1 MSILLG
7 HKNKKEILKHRK
19 LLAPFV
25 HGNMPALQGPAENT
39 MRIQEKIITWL
50 PYQSQLQQWPQCYD
64 KWHKFISSTEL
75 IQFIWHRYNMYKL
88 CQFVLYIIIA
98 QLSQYPILRF

>member
-39 MRIQEKIITWL
+39 MRIQEQIITWL
-50 PYQSQLQQWPQCYD
+50 PYQSQVTTVTP
-64 KWHKFISSTEL
+64 
-75 IQFIWHRYNMYKL
+75 
-88 CQFVLYIIIA
+88 VLWQMAQVYFQYRADIIHMT
-98 QLSQYPILRF
+98 